1 MFVLGCVWKEGIV
14 RKVIRLFVIL
24 DLLLDIAFLSIS
36 GKKSKIDDAI
46 FNKFTQLGGV
56 YIKFLQA
63 VALKPSF
70 MSEKDVKQK
79 LMVFDNVALEHFNLT
94 SFLTQRYNSV
104 ELHNFADV
112 ELEPFAAGSFAQ
124 VYRAK
129 YKGQDVVLKVLR
141 PDVKYFIRFDQRMIK
156 LFGIFAGLIPSLNEI
171 GIKQIIKQFIQTTTE
186 EVNYAVEVSHARQL
200 YDRYKD
206 HQKIVIPY
214 TFTEVCIQ
222 DCIVQERLEG
232 VAFTELLEHRSE
244 YTVSQPFIET
254 MIELGYENLS
264 SSLHNKS
271 VHADPHPG
279 NLLLLSDGKIGIIDF
294 GIAAA
299 PPRDTQAFF
308 EVVRCYDQHFKGN
321 FNFSTFFVAIFR
333 FYAPSLYKS
342 ICSIDDAQTGEKYLE
357 KLTNYAESQ
366 YAKRKLDADVQ
377 FYLQEARVRE
387 LFMKVINENNSLEL
401 DIQLDASVMQAGAAS
416 FNRMLDSFGIK
427 HQVLA
432 GLYARAVE
440 DVEQHGLPR
449 TQQQAVVDLEYIAE
463 TVDTW
468 LHRLA
473 QTNPLLFTKLRS
485 IA

>member
-1 MFVLGCVWKEGIV
+1 MEVAILSVTG
-14 RKVIRLFVIL
+14 RKNKV
-24 DLLLDIAFLSIS
+24 
-36 GKKSKIDDAI
+36 DDAVFRTFI
-46 FNKFTQLGGV
+46 SLGGV

-63 VALKPSF
+63 VALKPSYL
-70 MSEKDVKQK
+70 SEYDVKQK
-79 LMVFDNVALEHFNLT
+79 LMVFDNVALEHFDIHA
-94 SFLTQRYNSV
+94 FLKQRYSAS
-104 ELHNFADV
+104 ELSNFSDI
-112 ELEPFAAGSFAQ
+112 ESEPFASGSFAQ
-124 VYRAK
+124 VYGARFK
-129 YKGQDVVLKVLR
+129 NHKVILKVLR
-141 PDVKYFIRFDQRMIK
+141 PDVKYFIRFDQKMIR
-156 LFGIFAGLIPSLNEI
+156 LFGMFAGLVPSLNEI

-186 EVNYAVEVSHARQL
+186 EVDYAVEVSHAREL
-200 YDRYKD
+200 YERYIN

-214 TFTEVCIQ
+214 TFMEMCTQ

-232 VAFTELLEHRSE
+232 IAFTKLLAQQSE
-244 YTVSQPFIET
+244 YTTSPLFIET
-254 MIELGYENLS
+254 MVELGYDNLS

-279 NLLLLSDGKIGIIDF
+279 NLLLLEGGRVGIIDF
-294 GIAAA
+294 GIAAV

-342 ICSIDDAQTGEKYLE
+342 ICSIDEAQTGEKYLE

-387 LFMKVINENNSLEL
+387 LFMKVINENNALEL
-401 DIQLDASVMQAGAAS
+401 DIHLDASVMQAGAAS

-427 HQVLA
+427 HQVLTA
-432 GLYARAVE
+432 VYARAVE
-440 DVEQHGLPR
+440 DVELHGLPR
-449 TQQQAVVDLEYIAE
+449 TGQQTFVDLEYIAE

-473 QTNPLLFTKLRS
+473 QTNPLLFTKLRN
-485 IA
+485 IAQESHYA